1 MKLNEDLTIIHA
13 YLCADGYVIKNPP
26 TQKHKYYKVGLRNTN
41 LLLLEDF
48 QKRFERLWKIKP
60 ILEER
65 QRCSKSSKL
74 IYEFLTQNFG
84 SFYSWKWRMPNLN
97 RKLSRLWLRTYFD
110 CEGWISIESHKSR
123 LIGVDCVNLFG
134 LKQVKKALAKN
145 GINST
150 LKKKNNRNIFRLYIY
165 GKENLIKFKKN
176 IDFYHPQKN
185 MKLRE
190 AISDYIIY
198 DWKFPKNSDELRN
211 FIRTL
216 MQERA
221 RIRQGNWVVRVIS
234 KKRKNITIL
243 KRELKSIFG
252 INSKANKMVNGIGT
266 QYYQLNIYKKEEVR
280 RTIANKLLNN
290 IEEGKWLKLKK

>member
-60 ILEER
+60 ILEEG

>member
-1 MKLNEDLTIIHA
+1 
-13 YLCADGYVIKNPP
+13 
-26 TQKHKYYKVGLRNTN
+26 
-41 LLLLEDF
+41 
-48 QKRFERLWKIKP
+48 
-60 ILEER
+60 
-65 QRCSKSSKL
+65 
-74 IYEFLTQNFG
+74 
-84 SFYSWKWRMPNLN
+84 
-97 RKLSRLWLRTYFD
+97 LWLRTYFD